1 MFIASNRWLDRFKKC
16 CGLYEKEWL
25 AEEAD
30 CEAAAEYPEYLK
42 KLMEGNGH
50 LPEEVFKAD
59 ETVLFWKHMPTC
71 TSIAKDEKKT
81 RGFKPGKD
89 KLKIL
94 LCSNVSGDFL
104 IKSMLLHRF
113 QNSCPLKREC
123 QKHFSV
129 YMKGNHKIWITE
141 KHFLDWFLKCFISEV
156 KQYLNQKNLQFK
168 VLQILNTTL
177 TDKSVIVNA
186 NPCVKVISIPPNTN
200 PLLQPMH
207 LRVPKMFM
215 MYYTRSIFDYL
226 ADFMK
231 ETPEIMVK
239 VAWQNFSI
247 CNTLTIVEESVREIK
262 QSTLNGGWQKLWNE
276 VVTNSRSFLPVVEE
290 IENVVASAKCLSG
303 EGFEDIELNDI
314 AELLDSH
321 PQQIVEKYFRDVITA
336 KVDKRGQQRLTSRTR
351 RMLKH
356 SLCKSNCRDDS
367 EERDPLVEYLLTFR
381 QGLNDYLQLYKAV
394 RRILQ
399 TRPISLFSL
408 LASTGE
414 KRLDHR
420 AVCCSNP
427 FRTSRQKGCIQI
439 VEPWDSEF
447 DSSDD
452 VVIHMLEDESG
463 AED

>member
-1 MFIASNRWLDRFKKC
+1 
-16 CGLYEKEWL
+16 
-25 AEEAD
+25 
-30 CEAAAEYPEYLK
+30 
-42 KLMEGNGH
+42 
-50 LPEEVFKAD
+50 
-59 ETVLFWKHMPTC
+59 
-71 TSIAKDEKKT
+71 
-81 RGFKPGKD
+81 
-89 KLKIL
+89 
-94 LCSNVSGDFL
+94 
-104 IKSMLLHRF
+104 
-113 QNSCPLKREC
+113 
-123 QKHFSV
+123 
-129 YMKGNHKIWITE
+129 
-141 KHFLDWFLKCFISEV
+141 
-156 KQYLNQKNLQFK
+156 
-168 VLQILNTTL
+168 
-177 TDKSVIVNA
+177 
-186 NPCVKVISIPPNTN
+186 
-200 PLLQPMH
+200 
-207 LRVPKMFM
+207 
-215 MYYTRSIFDYL
+215 
-226 ADFMK
+226 
-231 ETPEIMVK
+231 MVK